1 MLGLLS
7 PAVST
12 AMLNSQQHCHV
23 RKLDSFCF
31 HRELFFYVS
40 WEELQLLVH
49 DKCGLCCAK
58 KKKKKGG
65 TSPNSCAHTF
75 GENPEV
81 LKMMFTGE
89 NGCQAPV
96 RFARK
101 MNSLLRHCMNPTD
114 GR

>member
-1 MLGLLS
+1 MS
-7 PAVST
+7 ANWTAFVST
-12 AMLNSQQHCHV
+12 A
-23 RKLDSFCF
+23 SF
-31 HRELFFYVS
+31 FFYVS

-96 RFARK
+96 RLAREMK
-101 MNSLLRHCMNPTD
+101 SFLRH
-114 GR
+114 